1 MSRAPRS
8 RAAAEPAS
16 RVRNR
21 NSFLPRPSARAHR
34 GDLRAA
40 GAVHTMAQTQA
51 GGRAGTHSLAEA
63 AWYSDDRGAARGGGS
78 GISRKPIAHGMPE
91 GVNRSRLKRLAPR
104 GCKVV
109 SL

>member
-16 RVRNR
+16 RVWHR

-63 AWYSDDRGAARGGGS
+63 AGHSHDRGAAGDGGCL
-78 GISRKPIAHGMPE
+78 
-91 GVNRSRLKRLAPR
+91 RSMRPKLGLGLLDTYRTHRLAPSAEIR
-104 GCKVV
+104 MM
-109 SL
+109 